1 MSQPNAKNPVKLEIE
16 RLSYGPY
23 GIGRIDGRV
32 LMVPH
37 TAPGDTIMAH
47 VVEDKDASP
56 LARSLIFVPSPA
68 RRTPPCPYVGQCGG
82 CSWQHL
88 NYETQLKAKQQSVD
102 DALRRIGK
110 LSGYDLRP
118 IIPAAA
124 EFHYRRR
131 IRFQVG
137 PGKEL
142 GFYAAASHDLVKVDT
157 CLIAGEHLNHVLGT
171 LRRWARGTNTDI
183 EYVEIIGGDE
193 PNQTVIAV
201 KATGDFIPRDEP
213 ACANLIGTEGGIR
226 GLIVAGRDWRK
237 TWGEARITVSVGDDL
252 HLNLDADV
260 FTQVNPAG
268 NRRILDE
275 VLLAGN
281 FQKSDRVLELFSGA
295 GNFTLPIAR
304 QSKSVVAVEGHRPS
318 INNGKLNAQK
328 NAIENIHWICAPV
341 PKAVAKLKRRREQ
354 FDKVVLDPPRAGA
367 KGIEGDLKALGAARI
382 IYVSCNPTTLAR
394 DLAAFG
400 KLGYKLGTVQPID
413 LFPQTFHV
421 ETVALRKVEIG
432 TIIMATATS
441 RRAID
446 IHHPYVP
453 GATD

>member
-1 MSQPNAKNPVKLEIE
+1 MSQPNPKNEVTLDIE

-23 GIGRIDGRV
+23 GIGRVDGRV

-47 VVEDKDASP
+47 VVEEKERFSMGEIARI
-56 LARSLIFVPSPA
+56 LAPSPA
-68 RRTPPCPYVGQCGG
+68 RRTPPCPYAGQCGG

-88 NYETQLKAKQQSVD
+88 NYETQLKAKQQSVE

-118 IIPAAA
+118 IIPAAD

-142 GFYAAASHDLVKVDT
+142 GFYAAASHDLVKVDV
-157 CLIAGEHLNHVLGT
+157 CLIAGDQLNVVIET
-171 LRRWARGTNTDI
+171 LRRWAHGTNTDI
-183 EYVEIIGGDE
+183 EYLEIVSGDE
-193 PNQTVIAV
+193 PNQTVVVA

-213 ACANLIGTEGGIR
+213 ACANLIGVQGGIH
-226 GLIVAGRDWRK
+226 GLIVAGGDWRK
-237 TWGEARITVSVGDDL
+237 VWGEPRITVSVGDDL
-252 HLNLDADV
+252 NLNVDADV

-275 VLLAGN
+275 LLRAGD
-281 FQKSDRVLELFSGA
+281 FQKGDRVLELFSGA
-295 GNFTLPIAR
+295 GNFTLPVAR
-304 QSKSVVAVEGHRPS
+304 RSKSVVAVDGHRAS
-318 INNGKLNAQK
+318 IDNGKLNAQK

-341 PKAVAKLKRRREQ
+341 PRAVAELKRRREQ
-354 FDKVVLDPPRAGA
+354 FTKIVLDPPRAGA
-367 KGIEGDLKALGAARI
+367 KGIEGDLKALDPAKI

-394 DLAAFG
+394 DLAA
-400 KLGYKLGTVQPID
+400 LANRGYKLGAVQPID

-421 ETVALRKVEIG
+421 ETLAVLDRQA
-432 TIIMATATS
+432 
-441 RRAID
+441 
-446 IHHPYVP
+446 
-453 GATD
+453 